1 MFIYL
6 DVEVK
11 RFNAL
16 RMVWGLLKVLSYDTF
31 TNPEHGFIFEGGECE
46 FGVDVLV
53 APPLTNWEILSFDEK
68 LSPPK
73 FSWNLKNFSELK
85 EDVYTSNKYPMGGKE
100 W

>member
-1 MFIYL
+1 MIFIYA

-16 RMVWGLLKVLSYDTF
+16 RLVWGLIQVLSYDTF
-31 TNPEHGFIFEGGECE
+31 INLENGYIFEGGECE

-68 LSPPK
+68 LSHPK
-73 FSWNLKNFSELK
+73 FSWTVKSFFL
-85 EDVYTSNKYPMGGKE
+85 T
-100 W
+100 